1 MLNSS
6 FFRSR
11 RSVIQGLAVFTGFS
25 AVAAPLLFGQ
35 HPPQPLPSPNAPNP
49 QVPNGMNG
57 PRPTGPDQKAIDQ
70 AQAAQLRSDV
80 DKLYALITDLR
91 QDVSVTNSVNVLS
104 LSVVKKAKEIEKL
117 AKQVKDLARG

>member
-1 MLNSS
+1 MLNPS

-11 RSVIQGLAVFTGFS
+11 RSVIQGLAAFTGFS

-35 HPPQPLPSPNAPNP
+35 HPQPLPSPNAPNP

-57 PRPTGPDQKAIDQ
+57 PKPTGPDQKAIDQ
-70 AQAAQLRSDV
+70 AQAAQLRTDV

-91 QDVSVTNSVNVLS
+91 QDVSVTNSANVLS